1 LEGLPAPLPAPSEQP
16 ISAVGDGTLTM
27 FGMDVL
33 AYPQIVRIVFRFP
46 YFSCIRE
53 WWGNV
58 RSAN

>member
-1 LEGLPAPLPAPSEQP
+1 
-16 ISAVGDGTLTM
+16 M

-46 YFSCIRE
+46 DFSCIRE

-58 RSAN
+58 RSANWQKLEFPNFQGHILTTL